1 MNPYLAFKNIAFT
14 YQATLCIL
22 SISLFIAALED
33 LKSWSIFKPE
43 GLLSWKVSKLSFK
56 WPEKDL
62 RQKIFNL
69 LLQDS
74 AFKCS
79 IYLRAFSCSL
89 LFIFSLLNIISPT
102 LICSVFFLNLL
113 MNFRSPYGLD
123 GSYQMTLVIL
133 FALSI
138 GSLFGINSPIS
149 TICLLFIAGELL
161 ASYFIA
167 GFHKLT
173 SPMWRKSSALHGIF
187 STRSYG
193 HSFFFQLINR
203 IQLLATFLSW
213 FVFLF
218 EILFFTA
225 LFFHPMYTILFCTI
239 GFLFHVFNAIFMG
252 LNNFLFSFSAAYP
265 ALFYCVNYIHGI

>member
-1 MNPYLAFKNIAFT
+1 MNPYLAFKNTAFT

-22 SISLFIAALED
+22 SIGLFIAALED
-33 LKSWSIFKPE
+33 LKSWSIFKPK
-43 GLLSWKVSKLSFK
+43 GLLSWDVSKLSFK
-56 WPEKDL
+56 RSAKDL
-62 RQKIFNL
+62 RQRVFNV

-74 AFKCS
+74 VFKCS
-79 IYLRAFSCSL
+79 IYLRAFACFL
-89 LFIFSLLNIISPT
+89 LFIFSLLNIISAT
-102 LICSVFFLNLL
+102 LICSVFFLNLF

-138 GSLFGINSPIS
+138 GSLFGINSPVS

-167 GFHKLT
+167 GFHKLI
-173 SPMWRKSSALHGIF
+173 SPMWRTSSALHGIF
-187 STRSYG
+187 STKSYG
-193 HSFFFQLINR
+193 HDFFFRFINR
-203 IQLLATFLSW
+203 MQLLATFLSW

-218 EILFFTA
+218 EILFFTV
-225 LFFHPMYTILFCTI
+225 LFFPPMYTILFFTI
-239 GFLFHVFNAIFMG
+239 GFLFHLFNAIFMG
-252 LNNFLFSFSAAYP
+252 LNNFLFTFSATYP

>member
-1 MNPYLAFKNIAFT
+1 MSPYLAFKSIAFT

-22 SISLFIAALED
+22 SIGLFIAALED

-43 GLLSWKVSKLSFK
+43 GLLSWKVAKLSFK
-56 WPEKDL
+56 WRAKDL
-62 RQKIFNL
+62 RQRLFNF
-69 LLQDS
+69 LLQDRV
-74 AFKCS
+74 FKCS
-79 IYLRAFSCSL
+79 IYLRIFACFL

-102 LICSVFFLNLL
+102 LICSIFFLNLL

-138 GSLFGINSPIS
+138 GSLFGVHSPLS

-167 GFHKLT
+167 GFHKLI

-193 HSFFFQLINR
+193 HGFFFQLISR

-218 EILFFTA
+218 EMLFFTV
-225 LFFHPMYTILFCTI
+225 LFFHPMYTILFCII

-252 LNNFLFSFSAAYP
+252 LNNFLFAFSAAYP